1 MSQITNTLLLIKPL
15 KRVTKNNTNNVVSL
29 LGVNENEL
37 FQKVI
42 NEINELALKLEKL
55 GIQVLLGES
64 SKESETLSAVF
75 SSHWL
80 SFHQQGVAVAF
91 PLSSEKRRN
100 ERNENVLDLVEKAGF
115 EIENVIDYSEAE
127 EEGCFLEGMASIVL
141 DRIQNTAYACISEK
155 TQEDVFIEFCEDLEY
170 TPIVFYAVN
179 QQKEEIKHTST
190 LIFIGEEFAVVG
202 SGLIADKKERKLV
215 SSYLKKSGKELIY
228 ISEAQVFQKATAIV
242 QVKNNKNELF
252 LLMTAKTHQAYTK
265 EQVVQLE
272 KHGKIVVLKI
282 PIIENIGV
290 GDLRAFLTPVFL
302 PKAK

>member
-42 NEINELALKLEKL
+42 NEINELALQLEKL

-91 PLSSEKRRN
+91 PLSSEKRRK
-100 ERNENVLDLVEKAGF
+100 ERNENVLNLVEKAGF

-127 EEGCFLEGMASIVL
+127 VEGCFLEGMASVVL
-141 DRIQNTAYACISEK
+141 DRIQNTAYASLSEN

-170 TPIVFYAVN
+170 TPIVFSAVN
-179 QQKEEIKHTST
+179 QQKEEITHTST
-190 LIFIGEEFAVVG
+190 VLFIGEKFAIVA

-215 SSYLKKSGKELIY
+215 STYLKNSGKEIIY
-228 ISEAQVFQKATAIV
+228 ITEAQAVQKATAIV

-252 LLMTAKTHQAYTK
+252 LLMTEKTHHAFTK
-265 EQVVQLE
+265 EQVEQLE
-272 KHGKIVVLKI
+272 KQGKIVIMEI
-282 PIIENIGV
+282 PTIENIEEGNLSV
-290 GDLRAFLTPVFL
+290 VLTPVFL
-302 PKAK
+302 PRVK